1 MGDEIEIKTLGKNE
15 LGPKASNWLYNIATN
30 YDVGS
35 VSLVDPQTLL
45 IKLKLKM
52 IISSIL
58 EIQLYLYFLMKVLL
72 IQM

>member
-35 VSLVDPQTLL
+35 VSLIDSNFTYK
-45 IKLKLKM
+45 IKLKM
-52 IISSIL
+52 IIS
-58 EIQLYLYFLMKVLL
+58 
-72 IQM
+72 

>member
-35 VSLVDPQTLL
+35 VSLVDSSNFTYK
-45 IKLKLKM
+45 IETKDDN
-52 IISSIL
+52 IINLGNPIVCT
-58 EIQLYLYFLMKVLL
+58 F
-72 IQM
+72 